1 MFIAGG
7 FQRNGKRV
15 RWLPLG
21 ENSTLYNKEI
31 KPRLLVGRPG
41 KPMIEE
47 LPMLVEPRR
56 WAPSVGSVGDTL
68 VVAGGGNWGT
78 NTVEVFDR
86 SAVFDEKKISVISDQ
101 VLLNHLITNYNPSSF

>member
-15 RWLPLG
+15 RWMPLG
-21 ENSTLYNKEI
+21 GWTVLHESNIVMSLPK
-31 KPRLLVGRPG
+31 GRPG

-56 WAPSVGSVGDTL
+56 WAPSVGAVADTL
-68 VVAGGGNWGT
+68 VTIAL
-78 NTVEVFDR
+78 E
-86 SAVFDEKKISVISDQ
+86 
-101 VLLNHLITNYNPSSF
+101 